1 MKKAV
6 TFLIC
11 TFLLMA
17 SGCYAEESVKKD
29 MESRIVSILKSLTL
43 EEKIYQL
50 FIVEPE
56 AVAGVKTATKATE
69 ATRKGLN
76 KYPVGGIVYFADNI
90 ASEEQIK
97 EMIANSQAYAAKKRG
112 IGLFIA
118 VDEEGGTVSR
128 VAGKLNTTR
137 FEPMEVIGAR
147 GDAQEAYTV
156 GAAIAGD
163 ISRLGFNLDFAPV
176 ADVIIDSANTE
187 IGSRSFGTDPAQV
200 SVMVGQVVKG
210 LQDNGVMATLKH
222 FPGHGSTTANSHEG
236 ESIST
241 RTLTQMEQAEFLP
254 FQEGMEAG
262 AEFVMISHL
271 TAVEID
277 KESPA
282 SLSKTIITDI
292 LRDKLGFEGLVITDS
307 LQMKA
312 VANLNSSG
320 ETAVRAL
327 EAGAD
332 VLMMPVNLS
341 DAARGIRKAVDSG
354 RLTEERIDESVQR
367 ILNIK
372 WEYGLIEP

>member
-6 TFLIC
+6 TCLIC

-17 SGCYAEESVKKD
+17 SGCFAKASAEED
-29 MESRIVSILKSLTL
+29 MESRIDSILKSMTL

-56 AVAGVKTATKATE
+56 AVADVKTATKATE

-90 ASEEQIK
+90 AAEEQIK
-97 EMIANSQAYAAKKRG
+97 KMIANSQAYAAKKRG
-112 IGLFIA
+112 ISLLIA
-118 VDEEGGTVSR
+118 VDEEGGTISR
-128 VAGKLNTTR
+128 VADKLNTTR

-147 GDAQEAYTV
+147 GDAREAYTV
-156 GAAIAGD
+156 GATIAGD

-176 ADVIIDSANTE
+176 ADVIMDSANTE
-187 IGSRSFGTDPAQV
+187 IGSRSFGTDPALV
-200 SVMVGQVVKG
+200 SDMVGQVVKG
-210 LQDNGVMATLKH
+210 LQENGVMATLKH

-241 RTLTQMEQAEFLP
+241 RTLFEMEQAEFLP
-254 FQEGMEAG
+254 FQEGMAAG
-262 AEFVMISHL
+262 AEFVMMSHL

-312 VANLNSSG
+312 AADLNSSG
-320 ETAVRAL
+320 ETAVREL
-327 EAGAD
+327 EAGVD
-332 VLMMPVNLS
+332 VLLMPVNLY
-341 DAARGIRKAVDSG
+341 DAARGIEKAVDSG
-354 RLTEERIDESVQR
+354 RLTEERIDESVR
-367 ILNIK
+367 RVLNVK

>member
-1 MKKAV
+1 MKRASV
-6 TFLIC
+6 CLIC
-11 TFLLMA
+11 SFLLLA
-17 SGCYAEESVKKD
+17 LACFSAAAEEN
-29 MESRIVSILKSLTL
+29 MESRIDALLKSMTL
-43 EEKIYQL
+43 NEKIYQL

-56 AVAGVKTATKATE
+56 ALAGVETATKATD

-90 ASEEQIK
+90 VTEKQIK
-97 EMIANSQAYAAKKRG
+97 DMIANSQKYAGAKLG

-128 VAGKLNTTR
+128 VAGKLNTTK
-137 FEPMEVIGAR
+137 FEPMEEIGAR

-156 GAAIAGD
+156 GATIAGD

-176 ADVIIDSANTE
+176 ADVIIDPANTE
-187 IGSRSFGTDPAQV
+187 IGSRSFGTDPAVV
-200 SVMVGQVVKG
+200 SAMVGDEVKG
-210 LQDNGVMATLKH
+210 LQESGVMATLKH

-241 RTLTQMEQAEFLP
+241 RTLNEMEQAEFLP
-254 FQEGMEAG
+254 FQAGIAAG

-277 KESPA
+277 KDSPV
-282 SLSKTIITDI
+282 SLSKIIITDL

-312 VANLNSSG
+312 VTNFYSSG
-320 ETAVRAL
+320 ASAVRAL

-332 VLMMPVNLS
+332 VLLMPENLI

-354 RLTEERIDESVQR
+354 RLKEERIDESVRR
-367 ILNIK
+367 ILRVK
-372 WEYGLIEP
+372 LEYGLIEP